1 MLGRSNSNKK
11 VKQIIIGCECG
22 CEQAINI
29 VRYEDE
35 IDNKILYDY
44 YITVTS
50 GLFYERQRGIW
61 QIIKSRIKAAWYML
75 RGKEYLL
82 CDVNIKEEEISK
94 IIESLKE
101 IKDER

>member
-1 MLGRSNSNKK
+1 MLGRSNSNKE

-44 YITVTS
+44 YITITG
-50 GLFYERQRGIW
+50 GLFYERQRGIC
-61 QIIKSRIKAAWYML
+61 QIIKSRIKAAWCML
-75 RGKEYLL
+75 RGKEYLI
-82 CDVNIKEEEISK
+82 CDVNIKKEDIDK
-94 IIESLKE
+94 IIEGLKG
-101 IKDER
+101 IKNEK